1 MLFSAT
7 MPKKIQ
13 EFAKS
18 TLMNPIVIN
27 IGRSGQMN
35 LNVVQEVLYVKQEE
49 KLHYLIDCLK
59 KTPPPVVI
67 FSEHQND
74 VDDIHEYLLIKGVE
88 VVGLHG
94 AKRTQS
100 SKFPSPG

>member
-1 MLFSAT
+1 
-7 MPKKIQ
+7 
-13 EFAKS
+13 
-18 TLMNPIVIN
+18 
-27 IGRSGQMN
+27 
-35 LNVVQEVLYVKQEE
+35 
-49 KLHYLIDCLK
+49 LHYLIDCLK

-94 AKRTQS
+94 AKRKTIYLIINLAQDERS
-100 SKFPSPG
+100 LALKLFITE

>member
-18 TLMNPIVIN
+18 TLINPIVIN
-27 IGRSGQMN
+27 VGRSGQMN

-49 KLHYLIDCLK
+49 KLQYLVDCLK

-94 AKRTQS
+94 AKRIYYI
-100 SKFPSPG
+100 F